1 MEIGF
6 IYSEN
11 ELTRAG
17 FSSRDGDDSSSSSCS
32 SSTASA
38 FPSRS
43 VFPSI
48 GLVAVEDDL
57 RMRVYLFEALL
68 LQLVRD
74 SRVVSLQ
81 LHLVLLKLL
90 VQSTDVPVHQI
101 VDVVS

>member
-17 FSSRDGDDSSSSSCS
+17 FSSRDGDDSSSSSC